1 METVVISRLKMM
13 IKMRNILHGIPAEFF
28 FRPDPGVPSLHPRY
42 YPLLRRKEEK
52 TLARFNELY

>member
-1 METVVISRLKMM
+1 M